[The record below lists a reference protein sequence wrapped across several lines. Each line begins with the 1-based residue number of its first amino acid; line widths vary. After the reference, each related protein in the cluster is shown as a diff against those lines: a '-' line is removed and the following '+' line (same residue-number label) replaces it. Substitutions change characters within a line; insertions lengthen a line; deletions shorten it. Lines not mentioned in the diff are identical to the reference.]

1 MNANVEEARELLQAR
16 AAELRVEL
24 NRIEDAI
31 QSLDDSADDAAGG
44 GASRHARKTR
54 REQALDLIARKPGIT
69 IKELASSMGLN
80 GPHYLYRVLP
90 ALEREKL
97 ISKQGDGY
105 RPKSK

>member
-24 NRIEDAI
+24 NKIEDAI

-44 GASRHARKTR
+44 ASGQARKTR
-54 REQALDLIARKPGIT
+54 RDQALELIARSPGIT
-69 IKELASSMGLN
+69 IKELAASMGLN

-97 ISKQGDGY
+97 IAKQGDGY
-105 RPKSK
+105 REARR